1 MNSAQAVVIGEKVYL
16 GGGNTENVEYDHQVF
31 QYDPSRDEWN
41 RLPPHKAIFFSIAQ
55 FKGSLITVGGVKD
68 SVITGKVYRFIEE
81 SQNWKKVHKPM
92 PTARYWSSVATTQS
106 AIVASGGVTDV
117 RDVTGKDRKPV
128 PCATVEVYSRETS
141 QWHTADPLPVPC
153 LLMTSVTIS
162 DTWYQVG
169 GYDADNATPTVLYAP
184 LTALIQKATS
194 FTHQSASP
202 MSVWKTL
209 PDTPL
214 IFSAAASLNGNLLAV
229 GGYDDETWDDN
240 TSVFPSLHIF
250 LSLANAWVRVTNGN
264 LPEPC
269 CFCTAVQLSS
279 NQLLVVG
286 GRDDQKKRTKTVF
299 LGSITI

>member
-31 QYDPSRDEWN
+31 QYDPSRDEWS

-153 LLMTSVTIS
+153 LLMTLSPS
-162 DTWYQVG
+162 Q
-169 GYDADNATPTVLYAP
+169 TPGTKWGDMMLIMPHPPSCTLLLPPSFRKPPHLLTSQQAP
-184 LTALIQKATS
+184 CLS
-194 FTHQSASP
+194 
-202 MSVWKTL
+202 
-209 PDTPL
+209 
-214 IFSAAASLNGNLLAV
+214 GR
-229 GGYDDETWDDN
+229 
-240 TSVFPSLHIF
+240 PSLTPH
-250 LSLANAWVRVTNGN
+250 
-264 LPEPC
+264 
-269 CFCTAVQLSS
+269 
-279 NQLLVVG
+279 
-286 GRDDQKKRTKTVF
+286 
-299 LGSITI
+299 